1 MTHGLVKARLSRLD
15 TGDRMADSML
25 DAVETPAPD
34 IADLL
39 REPGAVALLVA
50 YSRMP
55 QGPAR
60 DRLVAFV
67 ESLSDQ
73 VKR

>member
-1 MTHGLVKARLSRLD
+1 
-15 TGDRMADSML
+15 MADSML